1 MYARSG
7 SALTRIIITALLL
20 LAVSP
25 VTAPFVTLDLNAPRG
40 DSTTPSVALV
50 QPKTTHDE
58 PIPMVVPSAAFLM
71 LGSLDAPAAAPLRPR
86 ESLGIAFLPPLR
98 I

>member
-7 SALTRIIITALLL
+7 SALTRTIITALLL

-25 VTAPFVTLDLNAPRG
+25 VTAPFLTLDLNALRG
-40 DSTTPSVALV
+40 DSTSPGVALV

-58 PIPMVVPSAAFLM
+58 PAPTVVASAAFL
-71 LGSLDAPAAAPLRPR
+71 LLWSFVVPAAATLLHRVSR
-86 ESLGIAFLPPLR
+86 SVAFLPPLR